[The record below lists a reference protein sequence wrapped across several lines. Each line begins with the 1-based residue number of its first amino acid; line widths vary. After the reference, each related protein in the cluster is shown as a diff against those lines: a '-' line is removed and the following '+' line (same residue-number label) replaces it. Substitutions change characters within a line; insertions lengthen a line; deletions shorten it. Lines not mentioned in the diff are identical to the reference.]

1 MKLERDLVKITNS
14 FKIIKNFVPK
24 SEKQKLCFAYVH
36 SKIKYGIQVYGTAA
50 KSHIMRLQKLQNK
63 AVKVLYSLDIRMPTK

>member
-1 MKLERDLVKITNS
+1 MKLERGLVKITNS
-14 FKIIKNFVPK
+14 FKIKT
-24 SEKQKLCFAYVH
+24 YVH

-50 KSHIMRLQKLQNK
+50 KSHIMRLQTLQNK